1 MSKDKDKDLSDSLNL
16 ISLDNE
22 TVKLAQQ
29 IINEDSLDEI
39 KNLTKLFNLN
49 QSKKNAMRVL
59 KLNSLL
65 DKVSDQMIE
74 RFEKKPG
81 EFSNADLLNYM
92 TITQNAIDRA
102 NKSLNLVEETPAIQ
116 LQQNNQINVNIID
129 SLSRDSKDRVT
140 EAVKS
145 ILSKINSMESES
157 SEVINQED
165 SIIEEDN
172 ENEE

>member
-1 MSKDKDKDLSDSLNL
+1 MLKDNDKDLSNSLNL
-16 ISLDNE
+16 VALDDE
-22 TVKLAQQ
+22 TTELAQQ
-29 IINEDSLDEI
+29 IINESSLDEI

-59 KLNSLL
+59 KLNTLL

-116 LQQNNQINVNIID
+116 LQQNNQINVNIVD
-129 SLSRDSKDRVT
+129 RLSRDSKDKVA
-140 EAVKS
+140 EAVRS
-145 ILSKINSMESES
+145 ILSKINSMETEL
-157 SEVINQED
+157 SEVINKDD
-165 SIIEEDN
+165 SIIVEDKNN
-172 ENEE
+172 E